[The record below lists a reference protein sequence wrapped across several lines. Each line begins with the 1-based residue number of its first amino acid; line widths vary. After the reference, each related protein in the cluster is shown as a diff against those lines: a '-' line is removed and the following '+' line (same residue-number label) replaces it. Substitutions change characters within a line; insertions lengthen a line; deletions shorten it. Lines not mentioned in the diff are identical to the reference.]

1 MKQIGSD
8 ATMLALVNKREGE
21 KETESV
27 QEVTRIARDQLHI
40 SLDE

>member
-21 KETESV
+21 KETV

-40 SLDE
+40 SLEE